1 MTGNRGTGTP
11 FSFPDPGREKLQEL
25 RDGVFA
31 RHWSGWFVGRN
42 MPTAEQALTMVEI
55 LKR

>member
-42 MPTAEQALTMVEI
+42 MPTAEQTLTMVEN
-55 LKR
+55 